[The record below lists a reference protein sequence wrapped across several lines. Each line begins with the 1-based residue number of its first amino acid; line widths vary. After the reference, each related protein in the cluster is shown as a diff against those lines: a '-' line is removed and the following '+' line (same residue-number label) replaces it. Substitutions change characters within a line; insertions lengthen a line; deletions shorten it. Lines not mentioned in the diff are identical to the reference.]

1 MPLLASFLTFGILIA
16 TLIFSVA
23 AVYRERRQQEIS
35 KQSFAFSDPRIWNTW
50 LLG

>member
-1 MPLLASFLTFGILIA
+1 MPLLASFLAFGILTA

-23 AVYRERRQQEIS
+23 AVYRERRQKEIS
-35 KQSFAFSDPRIWNTW
+35 GRSFVFSDPGVWNTW